1 MLVFMFVAGSL
12 VMVMVMVMVVIM
24 LFFGGLQ
31 LLLGQFAARG
41 RVEAEQGIRLLE
53 AGDGLGVLRLL
64 FIALGGVFEAHQ
76 IGCGGLQFD
85 HQLVAIDH
93 QIEVAVAMLVGAMA
107 VTFMFVVICLGAEG
121 GCGQQQ
127 GDCFHR

>member
-1 MLVFMFVAGSL
+1 MLETHQIGG
-12 VMVMVMVMVVIM
+12 
-24 LFFGGLQ
+24 GGLQ
-31 LLLGQFAARG
+31 L
-41 RVEAEQGIRLLE
+41 
-53 AGDGLGVLRLL
+53 
-64 FIALGGVFEAHQ
+64 
-76 IGCGGLQFD
+76 D

-107 VTFMFVVICLGAEG
+107 VTFVFVVICLGAKG